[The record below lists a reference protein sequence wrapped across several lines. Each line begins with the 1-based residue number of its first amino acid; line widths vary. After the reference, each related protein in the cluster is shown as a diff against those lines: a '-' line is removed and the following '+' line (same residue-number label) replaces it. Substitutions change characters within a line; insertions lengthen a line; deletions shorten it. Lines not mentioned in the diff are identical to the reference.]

1 VVIKI
6 INKERKYMTKLYEPF
21 ENKVNEFGF
30 EYNRAEDLY
39 EAMRTIHRLVGSRDN
54 SNLLKLSQDSY
65 LGSALIDIAEAFG
78 KLDGR
83 GTSYKFRFQSSH
95 GKVYP
100 KR

>member
-1 VVIKI
+1 
-6 INKERKYMTKLYEPF
+6 MTKLYEPF

-30 EYNRAEDLY
+30 EHNRAEDLY
-39 EAMRTIHRLVGSRDN
+39 EAMRIIHRLVGSRDTGN
-54 SNLLKLSQDSY
+54 IKTMDQDIF
-65 LGSALIDIAEAFG
+65 GSALIDVAETFG

-83 GTSYKFRFQSSH
+83 GTSYKFRFESSQ

>member
-1 VVIKI
+1 
-6 INKERKYMTKLYEPF
+6 MTKLYEPF

>member
-1 VVIKI
+1 
-6 INKERKYMTKLYEPF
+6 MTKLYKPF
-21 ENKVNEFGF
+21 ENKFREFGF

-39 EAMRTIHRLVGSRDN
+39 EAMRIIHRLVGSRDTGN
-54 SNLLKLSQDSY
+54 IKTMDQDIF
-65 LGSALIDIAEAFG
+65 GSALIDVAEAFG

-83 GTSYKFRFQSSH
+83 GTSYKFRFESSH